1 MTPGSVVLDHT
12 ALAALAAGNR
22 FLSYVYDTTHQS
34 PQRRILVPTT
44 CLAQAERD
52 RPGSADYFASL
63 EALTFLHLD
72 LAAASAVGR
81 TTLPWPHAHAAHAAS
96 PDVDW
101 PQGLPLLTD
110 DTTTYQ
116 GLGIRTFPLQP
127 PN

>member
-110 DTTTYQ
+110 NTTTYQ